1 MLSYEAMRDMVQDCS
16 LNFLLGSGLSTPY
29 LQTLGNIE
37 SLLTQLE
44 ARQSLSQEAATM
56 VRASLYKRYFD
67 GVLLR
72 NPRILEPDAE
82 VRPVLDNYCSF
93 LKAIS
98 AILINRKSPILN
110 KEVNLFTTNV
120 DIFLEKALEDL
131 EAEYNDGFNGRFRPS
146 YSPVQFKKSHFK
158 KSRHYDNM
166 SEIPVFNLLK
176 LHGSLTWR
184 IHRPGQIVL
193 SPDLKEVL
201 EISKK
206 ADAASSHLA
215 SLSQDTIDDLVAAA
229 GATKLDDTVKAFV
242 GAYESLLIVNP
253 TKDKFRQT
261 VLNDTY
267 YDLLRIYSNEL
278 EKENSLLFAMGFSFA
293 DEHIRQLTI
302 RAADVNP
309 TLMIYVLAYDEDARA
324 SIAARFP
331 ASSIRNGN
339 LRVIAPPPTQP
350 RVPGQ
355 TTETVRFDLPT
366 INKTFFEGLAEGKRE
381 SVPPASA
388 STDAPAT

>member
-1 MLSYEAMRDMVQDCS
+1 
-16 LNFLLGSGLSTPY
+16 
-29 LQTLGNIE
+29 
-37 SLLTQLE
+37 
-44 ARQSLSQEAATM
+44 
-56 VRASLYKRYFD
+56 
-67 GVLLR
+67 
-72 NPRILEPDAE
+72 
-82 VRPVLDNYCSF
+82 
-93 LKAIS
+93 
-98 AILINRKSPILN
+98 
-110 KEVNLFTTNV
+110 
-120 DIFLEKALEDL
+120 
-131 EAEYNDGFNGRFRPS
+131 
-146 YSPVQFKKSHFK
+146 
-158 KSRHYDNM
+158 
-166 SEIPVFNLLK
+166 
-176 LHGSLTWR
+176 
-184 IHRPGQIVL
+184 
-193 SPDLKEVL
+193 
-201 EISKK
+201 
-206 ADAASSHLA
+206 
-215 SLSQDTIDDLVAAA
+215 
-229 GATKLDDTVKAFV
+229 
-242 GAYESLLIVNP
+242 VNP